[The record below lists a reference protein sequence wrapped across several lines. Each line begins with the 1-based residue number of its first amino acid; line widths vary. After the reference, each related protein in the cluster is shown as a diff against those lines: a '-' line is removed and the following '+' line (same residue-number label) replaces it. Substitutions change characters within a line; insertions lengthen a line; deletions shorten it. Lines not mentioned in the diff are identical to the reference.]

1 MDSGSAPSFILS
13 ASPAECKGDCG
24 RGCGH
29 GCGHG
34 CGRRFI
40 DDSFA
45 PCQAAGRRYTGAVQ
59 HDRPARDRKYLRYA
73 TSEVERVSRRLHR
86 VFDSLG
92 ALPYLG
98 AEELSDFRYYEG
110 LFDEALAGIDR
121 KAREGRLR
129 PLDLR
134 GFPQDLR
141 YPGYAAR
148 LGIFIGS
155 FDPFQMTHMA
165 MALRF
170 LSSDAGE
177 ADALFVVPEGSFDPR
192 KPAKTEYRFRHEVLR
207 RQLAGVLDPFVVP
220 LDIGSDAD
228 TIEIVRRLIA
238 LHAGASL
245 RLTHVMGSDTLPVA
259 LRLLPEDLEAWGAA
273 AERAHVALDFSI
285 FVVKRERRDTTRALV
300 EAARRLGVRIV
311 VDHEVIGTPSSTD
324 FRRER
329 AITLVFPTEA
339 ILSRVEL
346 LFRYGMNRPWTS
358 VPVPPEARADA
369 PDAAGSGG
377 TEESAG
383 APSSAPSVGGEKV
396 LKASEAPSGGPSPLA
411 PCGRP
416 CGFCGSDC
424 ILRRE
429 GEGVKPGEPDYQI

>member
-1 MDSGSAPSFILS
+1 
-13 ASPAECKGDCG
+13 
-24 RGCGH
+24 
-29 GCGHG
+29 
-34 CGRRFI
+34 
-40 DDSFA
+40 
-45 PCQAAGRRYTGAVQ
+45 VQ
-59 HDRPARDRKYLRYA
+59 HDRPDRDRKFLHYA
-73 TSEVERVSRRLHR
+73 TSEVERASRRVHR

-110 LFDEALAGIDR
+110 LFDEALSGLDR

-170 LSSDAGE
+170 LSSDASE

-192 KPAKTEYRFRHEVLR
+192 KPSKTEYRFRYEVLR

-220 LDIGSDAD
+220 LDIGSGAD

-245 RLTHVMGSDTLPVA
+245 RLTHVMGSDTLPFA
-259 LRLLPEDLEAWGAA
+259 LKLLSEDLEAWSAA

-285 FVVKRERRDTTRALV
+285 FVVKREVRDATRSLV

-311 VDHEVIGTPSSTD
+311 VDHEVVGTPSSTD
-324 FRRER
+324 FRSER

-358 VPVPPEARADA
+358 VPVPPEASAKGAEGPEAAAEADEA
-369 PDAAGSGG
+369 ESGRVY
-377 TEESAG
+377 
-383 APSSAPSVGGEKV
+383 P
-396 LKASEAPSGGPSPLA
+396 PLA

-416 CGFCGSDC
+416 CGSCGSDC
-424 ILRRE
+424 VFRDDRAAE
-429 GEGVKPGEPDYQI
+429 EPDYQI